1 WPPRHSSR
9 RPRNQRPKRNDRN
22 ARDDHPK
29 RRNALQST
37 HFGTPPRTCPSEW
50 EPPWLRH
57 RTIRPAVPGVPIVR
71 DRPRTLIRAA
81 RRAEKS
87 QGGLSRKPKDA
98 ARVVLSQPAAPAFL
112 PI

>member
-1 WPPRHSSR
+1 
-9 RPRNQRPKRNDRN
+9 PKRNDRK

-29 RRNALQST
+29 RRNALQT
-37 HFGTPPRTCPSEW
+37 AQTAHFGTPPRTCLSGW
-50 EPPWLRH
+50 EPPWLGH
-57 RTIRPAVPGVPIVR
+57 RTIRPAVPGLPVVR

-81 RRAEKS
+81 RRAGKS

-98 ARVVLSQPAAPAFL
+98 ARVMLYQPAGPAFL